1 MLEIVYK
8 LLKAD
13 IVFDMQ
19 YCVYCTEE
27 IGDLYEIS
35 LPTGISQVYICK
47 ACIKYMNKS
56 V

>member
-13 IVFDMQ
+13 TVLIMD

-27 IGDLYEIS
+27 IGDLTQIT
-35 LPTGISQVYICK
+35 LPTGVSQVYICK
-47 ACIKYMNKS
+47 ACLKYMSKK